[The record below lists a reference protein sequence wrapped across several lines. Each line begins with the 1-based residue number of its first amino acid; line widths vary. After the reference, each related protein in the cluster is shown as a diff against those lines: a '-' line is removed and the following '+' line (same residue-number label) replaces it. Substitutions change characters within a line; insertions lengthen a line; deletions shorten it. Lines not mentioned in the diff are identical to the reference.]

1 MKSITGFEVSLLIS
15 KTLELKETVSLPKF
29 EKYQTEDRDP
39 VVRSIGNEGD
49 TTEERGSGSVIIN
62 DIQLNS
68 RSCTI

>member
-29 EKYQTEDRDP
+29 EKCQTEDRDP

-49 TTEERGSGSVIIN
+49 TTEEQAQWFCYCIMTFS
-62 DIQLNS
+62 
-68 RSCTI
+68 

>member
-49 TTEERGSGSVIIN
+49 TTEERGSVVLS
-62 DIQLNS
+62 LTMTFS
-68 RSCTI
+68 